1 MKPQVP
7 LLDPLEDRLLN
18 FVALGKRWDC
28 HPQIAWRRVHELG
41 IPVIRFNSR
50 SHSVRLSDVL
60 KAEVSLASSKEESP
74 SDKSREGLV

>member
-50 SHSVRLSDVL
+50 SHAVRLSDVL
-60 KAEVSLASSKEESP
+60 RAELTLEGSKEKPPVTEAG
-74 SDKSREGLV
+74 DGLV